1 MNYVVSKH
9 VRTVFSC
16 SYLKTINTYKC
27 TCKQVVPNIKL
38 RCFVTRPVS
47 NEPSHIPFL
56 ALSNIAYMSDLT
68 EKPMN
73 YVVRIREVAGAS
85 VQQQEVGGMYY
96 SSDCVELICSSP
108 RTWGAA
114 SGCSPH
120 QLDSSSTAAN

>member
-1 MNYVVSKH
+1 M
-9 VRTVFSC
+9 F
-16 SYLKTINTYKC
+16 
-27 TCKQVVPNIKL
+27 P
-38 RCFVTRPVS
+38 
-47 NEPSHIPFL
+47 PSRIPFL

>member
-47 NEPSHIPFL
+47 NEPSHNPFL
-56 ALSNIAYMSDLT
+56 ALSNIANMSDVHST
-68 EKPMN
+68 
-73 YVVRIREVAGAS
+73 IAS
-85 VQQQEVGGMYY
+85 VH
-96 SSDCVELICSSP
+96 P
-108 RTWGAA
+108 R
-114 SGCSPH
+114 PI
-120 QLDSSSTAAN
+120 TAAQLPN

>member
-9 VRTVFSC
+9 VRTV
-16 SYLKTINTYKC
+16 LKTINTYNKC

-73 YVVRIREVAGAS
+73 YVVRIRELAGAS
-85 VQQQEVGGMYY
+85 VQQQEAGK
-96 SSDCVELICSSP
+96 CIIP
-108 RTWGAA
+108 RIVW
-114 SGCSPH
+114 
-120 QLDSSSTAAN
+120 N

>member
-1 MNYVVSKH
+1 MLPH
-9 VRTVFSC
+9 
-16 SYLKTINTYKC
+16 LKTINTYKC
-27 TCKQVVPNIKL
+27 TCKQVVPNIQL

-47 NEPSHIPFL
+47 NEPSRIPFL

-85 VQQQEVGGMYY
+85 VQQQEVGRMYY

-114 SGCSPH
+114 SGCCPN